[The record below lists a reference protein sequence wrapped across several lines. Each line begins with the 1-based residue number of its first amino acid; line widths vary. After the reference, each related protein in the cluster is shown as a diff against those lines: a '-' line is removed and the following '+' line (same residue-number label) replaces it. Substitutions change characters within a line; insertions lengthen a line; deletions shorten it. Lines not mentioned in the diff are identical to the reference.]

1 MIKDIRAKI
10 YRVMG
15 VGCLSC
21 SLAGLLTS
29 PGLTQDCAR
38 PQIDT
43 YITQFNDRDS
53 TPVNAVSQCGVSAV
67 PSLIE
72 ALKHPNDVIR
82 ASAVEALGKIGPE
95 AKAAVPSLIQALKD
109 RHEFVRAGAAEALG
123 KIGSDANSAVPHLIQ
138 ALKDDNGFV
147 RRSAAEALGRMGSDA
162 KGAVPHLI
170 QALKNDN
177 GFVRRSAVEALVRM
191 GSDAKDSVPQ
201 LIQIV
206 KNENGFIRVSAIRV
220 LGKIGSD
227 AKAAIPVLIEAFQDN
242 DSQIGSAA
250 ASALAQIGSDAIPV
264 LVEALGNPNEDIRV
278 RAVSGLGTISSNA
291 GAVVPALIQTLH
303 DESREVRI
311 ETFITLGSIGSSAE
325 DAIPALIQV
334 LIQVLKGQD
343 EELSRGAAFVLEKIG
358 RDAVPFLVEIIKNGR
373 EDVRISAI
381 SALGY
386 MGSEAESAV
395 PVLIELLNHET
406 PQVRLETIYTLGSI
420 GSSARAAIP
429 PLIQVLK
436 GQDEEL
442 RKVATE
448 ALGEIGAEAV
458 PAVPALL
465 QRLNDESKEI
475 RVETIRTLGK
485 IGFVDRSVISAL
497 IQVFK
502 DEDKD
507 VRQLAATTLGKFGV
521 DAFPALVEA
530 FRSNNEEL
538 RSFARVALQNMNRET
553 VPVLIEALKDR
564 DEWVRYTAAY
574 ALWQIGYSANT
585 AVPTLIEVLTDKD
598 EDVRAV
604 AVNALGKMGSQA
616 QAAVPALIVAL
627 EDENSIVRFNAAYAL
642 AQISPTTTEAVP
654 ILIEVLKNGNPST
667 RRTAA
672 ITLGKFNSEA
682 QEIVPALITA
692 LKDEDKDVRVNAA
705 DALGSIGLAAQAAIP
720 DLREA
725 LNDTNSDVRSRADSA
740 LKKITP
746 ESTSAQNPTALD
758 SQLTDPVEVRQIQ
771 VKGSTLLSD
780 AEINQI
786 VQPFEG
792 RSITLAEL
800 RTITDAITQLYLEQ
814 GYVTARALLE
824 DEAITDGIVQIRV
837 LEGRLNLT
845 DALGTQP
852 VRLFQLS
859 SPLSVASEASLFEQL
874 QARAADTG
882 FEQAREQQ
890 FEELFG
896 TNLSKRLATAESIG
910 ETLADINR
918 QTQTKSAV
926 IYVNFIP
933 AVIASDTSL
942 ERPQQQDSD
951 QLELVLITADS
962 QPIRKRVE
970 GATRADVLKVAQAFR
985 STVTNVHIPPAYLL
999 TAAQKLYQWLV
1010 TPLEADLKT
1019 QGIDTLVFSP
1029 DISLASLPLAALHDS
1044 QQFLVEKYS
1053 IGLIPSFS
1061 LTDTR
1066 YVDIKNFQV
1075 LAMGA
1080 SEFTDLNRL
1089 PSIPLELSIITN
1101 IWSGKFLLNEAFTLQ
1116 NLKSQ
1121 GRQKPFRIIHL
1132 ATHSDFQSGDLSN
1145 SYIQLWDTKLQLNQ
1159 IQQLGWNDPPVE
1171 LLVLNTNRSGL
1182 GNEDAEFG
1190 FSGLAVQA
1198 GVKSVLSTLW
1208 YVDDVGA
1215 MGIGTEFY
1223 QQLKTAPTKAE
1234 ALRLAQLA
1242 MLKGQAR
1249 IEDGQLRWSRGAR
1262 IPLTSELPGWDNQN
1276 FSHPYYWAGY
1286 ILVGSPW

>member
-10 YRVMG
+10 YRAMG

-29 PGLTQDCAR
+29 PGLTQDCAG

-82 ASAVEALGKIGPE
+82 ASAVEALGKIGGD

-109 RHEFVRAGAAEALG
+109 RYEFVRAGAAEALG
-123 KIGSDANSAVPHLIQ
+123 RMGSDANSAVPHLIQ

-162 KGAVPHLI
+162 KSAVPHLI
-170 QALKNDN
+170 Q
-177 GFVRRSAVEALVRM
+177 V
-191 GSDAKDSVPQ
+191 
-201 LIQIV
+201 V
-206 KNENGFIRVSAIRV
+206 KNEKGFIRASAIEA
-220 LGKIGSD
+220 LGQMGTD
-227 AKAAIPVLIEAFQDN
+227 AKAAIPVLIEAFEDN
-242 DSQIGSAA
+242 DRQIGSAA
-250 ASALAQIGSDAIPV
+250 ASALGQIGADAIPRLRQALKDENEKV
-264 LVEALGNPNEDIRV
+264 HSGAASALGQIGVAAIPTLVEGLQEGNENIRTE
-278 RAVSGLGTISSNA
+278 AAFGLATIGSKA
-291 GAVVPALIQTLH
+291 GAAVPVLIQSLH
-303 DESREVRI
+303 DESQEVRLAALVA
-311 ETFITLGSIGSSAE
+311 LGNIGSSAE
-325 DAIPALIQV
+325 DAIPDLIQV
-334 LIQVLKGQD
+334 LQGQD
-343 EELSRGAAFVLEKIG
+343 EHLSGGAAFALEKIG
-358 RDAVPFLVEIIKNGR
+358 RDPVPLLVEILKNGR

-381 SALGY
+381 LALGY
-386 MGSEAESAV
+386 MGSEAE
-395 PVLIELLNHET
+395 
-406 PQVRLETIYTLGSI
+406 
-420 GSSARAAIP
+420 
-429 PLIQVLK
+429 
-436 GQDEEL
+436 
-442 RKVATE
+442 
-448 ALGEIGAEAV
+448 

-465 QRLNDESKEI
+465 QILNNESKGI
-475 RVETIRTLGK
+475 RIETIKTLGK
-485 IGFVDRSVISAL
+485 IGFVDRGVISAL
-497 IQVFK
+497 IKVFQ

-507 VRQLAATTLGKFGV
+507 VRQFAATTLGKFGA

-530 FRSNNEEL
+530 FRSNNEDI
-538 RSFARVALQNMNRET
+538 RSFARVALQNMNRKT
-553 VPVLIEALKDR
+553 VPVLIEALKNR

-574 ALWQIGYSANT
+574 ALWQIGYSANA
-585 AVPTLIEVLTDKD
+585 AVPALIEALTDKD

-642 AQISPTTTEAVP
+642 AQISPTTTEAIP
-654 ILIEVLKNGNPST
+654 ILIDALKNGNPST

-682 QEIVPALITA
+682 QVIVPALITA
-692 LKDEDKDVRVNAA
+692 LKDENKDVRLSSA

-720 DLREA
+720 ALRET
-725 LNDTNSDVRSRADSA
+725 LHDPDNDVRSRAEEA
-740 LKKITP
+740 LKNIPP
-746 ESTSAQNPTALD
+746 ESTFVQN
-758 SQLTDPVEVRQIQ
+758 PVEVSQIQ

-824 DEAITDGIVQIRV
+824 DEPITDGIVQIRV

-890 FEELFG
+890 FEELLG

-918 QTQTKSAV
+918 QTKTKSAV

-933 AVIASDTSL
+933 AVIAPDTSL

-951 QLELVLITADS
+951 QLELVLITADN

-970 GATRADVLKVAQAFR
+970 GATRASVFKVTQQFR
-985 STVTNVHIPPAYLL
+985 RTVTDSFKPTAYITPA
-999 TAAQKLYQWLV
+999 QQLYQWLV
-1010 TPLEADLKT
+1010 APLEADLRT

-1029 DISLASLPLAALHDS
+1029 DISLASLPLAALHDG

-1080 SEFTDLNRL
+1080 SEFDDY
-1089 PSIPLELSIITN
+1089 SPLHSVPFELSIITN
-1101 IWSGKFLLNEAFTLQ
+1101 HWSGKFLLNEDFTLQ
-1116 NLKSQ
+1116 NLKSY

-1132 ATHSDFQSGDLSN
+1132 GTHGDFHSGKTSN
-1145 SYIQLWDTKLQLNQ
+1145 SFIQLWDIKLQLHQ

-1171 LLVLNTNRSGL
+1171 LLVLSADRTGS
-1182 GNEDAEFG
+1182 GNENTEFG

-1208 YVDDVGA
+1208 YMSDL
-1215 MGIGTEFY
+1215 GTLGMMAEFY

-1234 ALRLAQLA
+1234 ALRQAQLA
-1242 MLKGQAR
+1242 MLKGQVR

-1262 IPLTSELPGWDNQN
+1262 IPLSSERSRWDNN

>member
-10 YRVMG
+10 YRAMG

-21 SLAGLLTS
+21 SLVGLLTS

-53 TPVNAVSQCGVSAV
+53 TPLNAVSQCGVSAV

-109 RHEFVRAGAAEALG
+109 RYEFVRAGAAEALG
-123 KIGSDANSAVPHLIQ
+123 KIGTDANSVVPHLIQ

-162 KGAVPHLI
+162 NSVVPHLI
-170 QALKNDN
+170 Q
-177 GFVRRSAVEALVRM
+177 V
-191 GSDAKDSVPQ
+191 
-201 LIQIV
+201 V
-206 KNENGFIRVSAIRV
+206 KNEKGFIRASAIEA
-220 LGKIGSD
+220 LGKIGTD
-227 AKAAIPVLIEAFQDN
+227 AKAAIPVLIEAFEDN
-242 DSQIGSAA
+242 DRQIGSAA
-250 ASALAQIGSDAIPV
+250 ASALGQIGADAIPQLRQALKDENKKVYSGAASALGQIGVAAIPV
-264 LVEALGNPNEDIRV
+264 LVEALKDRNEYVRV
-278 RAVSGLGTISSNA
+278 SAALGL
-291 GAVVPALIQTLH
+291 
-303 DESREVRI
+303 REM
-311 ETFITLGSIGSSAE
+311 GSSAGE
-325 DAIPALIQV
+325 AIPALIQV
-334 LIQVLKGQD
+334 LQGQD
-343 EELSRGAAFVLEKIG
+343 EFLGQVAAFALGNIG
-358 RDAVPFLVEIIKNGR
+358 RDAVPLLVKVLQDER
-373 EDVRISAI
+373 EYVRVSAI
-381 SALGY
+381 SALGSI
-386 MGSEAESAV
+386 GSEAESAV
-395 PVLIELLNHET
+395 P
-406 PQVRLETIYTLGSI
+406 
-420 GSSARAAIP
+420 
-429 PLIQVLK
+429 
-436 GQDEEL
+436 
-442 RKVATE
+442 
-448 ALGEIGAEAV
+448 
-458 PAVPALL
+458 ALL
-465 QRLNDESKEI
+465 QILNDESKGI
-475 RVETIRTLGK
+475 RIETIRTLGK
-485 IGFVDRSVISAL
+485 IGFVDRGVISAL

-507 VRQLAATTLGKFGV
+507 VRQVAATTLGKFGV

-530 FRSNNEEL
+530 LKSNNEEISSL
-538 RSFARVALQNMNRET
+538 ARVALQNMNSEM
-553 VPVLIEALKDR
+553 VPVLIEALNNQ
-564 DEWVRYTAAY
+564 DEWVRYAATY
-574 ALWQIGYSANT
+574 ALSSLWYIGSQAE
-585 AVPTLIEVLTDKD
+585 AAIPALIEVLTDKN
-598 EDVRAV
+598 ENVRAF

-642 AQISPTTTEAVP
+642 AWISPTTTEAVP
-654 ILIEVLKNGNPST
+654 ILIEALNKRNFRT
-667 RRTAA
+667 RREVVVA
-672 ITLGKFNSEA
+672 LGQFNSEA
-682 QEIVPALITA
+682 KAIVPVLIKALT
-692 LKDEDKDVRVNAA
+692 DENKDVRVSAA
-705 DALGSIGLAAQAAIP
+705 NALGSIGVAAQAAIP

-725 LNDTNSDVRSRADSA
+725 LHDPDSDVRSRADFA

-746 ESTSAQNPTALD
+746 ESTSAQNPTTPD
-758 SQLTDPVEVRQIQ
+758 SQLTNPVEVRQIQ

-786 VQPFEG
+786 IQPFEG
-792 RSITLAEL
+792 RSMTLAEL

-824 DEAITDGIVQIRV
+824 EKPITDGIVQIRV

-910 ETLADINR
+910 ETLADITR
-918 QTQTKSAV
+918 QTQTKPAV

-933 AVIASDTSL
+933 AAIAPEISL

-970 GATRADVLKVAQAFR
+970 VSRVQIIQAFR
-985 STVTNVHIPPAYLL
+985 KLAREISDPRKLATTSYLES
-999 TAAQKLYQWLV
+999 AQQVYQWLIAPLA
-1010 TPLEADLKT
+1010 TDLEAQD
-1019 QGIDTLVFSP
+1019 IDTLVFSL
-1029 DISLASLPLAALHDS
+1029 DISLTLVPIPLAALHDG

-1053 IGLIPSFS
+1053 TGLIPSFS

-1080 SEFTDLNRL
+1080 SKFQDLPPL
-1089 PSIPLELSIITN
+1089 PSIPFELSIVTN
-1101 IWSGKFLLNEAFTLQ
+1101 IWSGKSLLDEAFTLQ

-1132 ATHSDFQSGDLSN
+1132 GTHAEFKRENPSN
-1145 SYIQLWDTKLQLNQ
+1145 SYIQLWDTKLRLNQ

-1171 LLVLNTNRSGL
+1171 LLVLNTGQIALNTGRSGL
-1182 GNEDAEFG
+1182 GDKDTEFG

-1198 GVKSVLSTLW
+1198 GVKSVLSTIW
-1208 YVDDVGA
+1208 YESDVGTLGMMA
-1215 MGIGTEFY
+1215 EFY

-1234 ALRLAQLA
+1234 ALRQAQLA
-1242 MLKGQAR
+1242 MLKGQVR

-1262 IPLTSELPGWDNQN
+1262 IPLTSELSGRDNPN
-1276 FSHPYYWAGY
+1276 FSHPYYWAAY
-1286 ILVGSPW
+1286 TLVGSPW